1 MQNITLIN
9 EAGYTDHEVIKF
21 SKLTAHRYNSDEKRM
36 LRIDRE
42 AKTEGSL
49 SNFAIG
55 NISDFQVGLIN
66 DDDYIDV
73 VVNRYESSGLNDL
86 YVHFGKAPVDGVEMN
101 EQTLIYD
108 QERLA
113 DGLFNGK
120 VKLADLNNDGQ
131 VELLQIGLTN
141 DNTTSGKP
149 KLIIYSYDNDSNSFS
164 QNDVSDQIAA
174 LSNSSFD
181 LGDVDNDQDLD
192 FVITGFDQSSGLK
205 SYLYENKSDTGGDF
219 KLEVTDN
226 NFAATRDGSIDFFD
240 YDTDGDLDI
249 LITGTGVS
257 GDVFEIYVN
266 KLNED
271 ITDWP
276 RLNSIDIP
284 GIRNSKI
291 DYGDFNGDG
300 YSDLLYSG
308 VQSGLGKI
316 SELREYKS
324 VLNKYVKS
332 TFDIGEIVESSEVFI
347 AASFFYVDNLDM
359 SSVRLFLDG
368 QELSLIHI

>member
-1 MQNITLIN
+1 
-9 EAGYTDHEVIKF
+9 
-21 SKLTAHRYNSDEKRM
+21 
-36 LRIDRE
+36 
-42 AKTEGSL
+42 
-49 SNFAIG
+49 
-55 NISDFQVGLIN
+55 
-66 DDDYIDV
+66 
-73 VVNRYESSGLNDL
+73 
-86 YVHFGKAPVDGVEMN
+86 MN

-149 KLIIYSYDNDSNSFS
+149 KFIIYSYDNDSNSFS

-205 SYLYENKSDTGGDF
+205 SYLYENTSDTGGDF

-240 YDTDGDLDI
+240 YDTDGDWLNDY
-249 LITGTGVS
+249 
-257 GDVFEIYVN
+257 FEI
-266 KLNED
+266 ED
-271 ITDWP
+271 D
-276 RLNSIDIP
+276 LLD
-284 GIRNSKI
+284 GIR
-291 DYGDFNGDG
+291 GNGGSPIRYD
-300 YSDLLYSG
+300 D
-308 VQSGLGKI
+308 
-316 SELREYKS
+316 RA
-324 VLNKYVKS
+324 
-332 TFDIGEIVESSEVFI
+332 TT
-347 AASFFYVDNLDM
+347 
-359 SSVRLFLDG
+359 
-368 QELSLIHI
+368 